1 MNCKNCIHWVFG
13 RCTVSNFI
21 VGPGQ
26 LCNAWELS
34 QSHEMVTMPFATF
47 DDKELQE
54 RIAELEVENER
65 LQDAWFRDETIC
77 PDGSLRPKVSD
88 LLKRVTELEA
98 ENAMLKQPLQPVE
111 LWSDEKKQTYKDN
124 ECRSEKSGKEVQE

>member
-1 MNCKNCIHWVFG
+1 MSESIKMSHLDNMLILLDAAKKIGCKVNLGKSGI
-13 RCTVSNFI
+13 I
-21 VGPGQ
+21 VLVDGI
-26 LCNAWELS
+26 NALN
-34 QSHEMVTMPFATF
+34 
-47 DDKELQE
+47 K